1 MRKILW
7 FLAAALF
14 VGGIVTSAAPN
25 NKPEGNEASPADN
38 TGTKVYTV
46 SAEPIFGGE
55 GSRFVAHRGYSNGA
69 PENTV
74 PAFELAGEN
83 GFWGIETD
91 IQESSDGVFMCMHD
105 DDINRT
111 TDGGGAISDYTYAE
125 LMDFNI
131 ISGSNAE
138 YYDDLKIP
146 TMTEF
151 LNECVIYDCVPVI
164 EIKSIRNFDAFL
176 ETIYVSGLKDRCIIT
191 GGIRDLVEIRAR
203 NSTIPLMPIGYSNK
217 EYTYYLD
224 LISQLTENRG
234 ILYNYPVVDRQVVE
248 TLHSQGIYCGVWV
261 LDTVEQAEQYLSY
274 GVDFVVTNEIPSLDH
289 MVNENE

>member
-7 FLAAALF
+7 FVTIMLFAA
-14 VGGIVTSAAPN
+14 GIVTAKTVKD
-25 NKPEGNEASPADN
+25 KPESDTAQAENSGNV
-38 TGTKVYTV
+38 VYTV
-46 SAEPIFGGE
+46 STEPIFGDD
-55 GSRFVAHRGYSNGA
+55 SRKFVAHRGYSGGA

-111 TDGGGAISDYTYAE
+111 TDGGGAVSDYTYDE

-131 ISGSNAE
+131 ISGSNAQ
-138 YYDDLKIP
+138 YYDNLKIP
-146 TMTEF
+146 TMIEF
-151 LNECVIYDCVPVI
+151 LNTCVIYDCVPVI

-176 ETIYVSGLKDRCIIT
+176 QTIYNSGLKDRCIIT
-191 GGIRDLVEIRAR
+191 GGIRDLIDIRAR

-234 ILYNYPVVDRQVVE
+234 ILYNYPLVDAEVVAK
-248 TLHSQGIYCGVWV
+248 LHSQGIYCGVWV
-261 LDTVEQAEQYLSY
+261 LDTAEQAEQYLSY